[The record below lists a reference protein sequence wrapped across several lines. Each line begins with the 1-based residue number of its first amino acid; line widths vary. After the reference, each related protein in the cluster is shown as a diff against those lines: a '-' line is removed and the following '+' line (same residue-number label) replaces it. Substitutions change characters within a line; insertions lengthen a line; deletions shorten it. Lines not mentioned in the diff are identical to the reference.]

1 MGDVVHNEK
10 NLEGV
15 MVQVFENGRILR
27 TIAANKRGKYQID
40 IPFNKEY
47 TLVYRASYMIPVG
60 IEVNTTYMNPSNEN
74 IVVEVPLKME
84 LFKRFNMLE
93 IESYKSPIGIVKV
106 STGETGVFKF
116 YPDKKVLSEISL
128 VNEKSRL
135 LANQGEK
142 PIDTE
147 NAEIRQLFFGPSVNE
162 VETASSSDLP
172 NKKQSVGIRDHIIDP
187 TIDSETEKINAANA
201 QYIQQETG
209 YEAASKL
216 LRNKQLNSISAK
228 EIASDN
234 QYEFIYKTKEIRSR
248 EMQMIEN
255 RSSDIVEARIKKQEY
270 LADLVEGN
278 STYNSLKATRQ
289 VPQSRT
295 HNDGFILSEEV
306 IKVSVGDVSSIY
318 KHDNYD
324 WILFEVNYYYKG
336 KEEITKAQYDQVK
349 SLFN

>member
-27 TIAANKRGKYQID
+27 TIAGNKRGKYQID
-40 IPFNKEY
+40 IPFNKVY

-60 IEVNTTYMNPSNEN
+60 IEVNTTYLNPSNDN
-74 IVVEVPLKME
+74 IVVELPLNMV
-84 LFKRFNMLE
+84 LFKRFSTLN

-106 STGETGVFKF
+106 STRETGVFKF

-128 VNEKSRL
+128 VNKRSKL
-135 LANQGEK
+135 LSLQGGK
-142 PIDTE
+142 PIDTD
-147 NAEIRQLFFGPSVNE
+147 NTEIRQLFFTPGLNKAE
-162 VETASSSDLP
+162 IASSSDLP
-172 NKKQSVGIRDHIIDP
+172 NKRPSEGTRNHMIDP
-187 TIDSETEKINAANA
+187 TIDSDMEKINAANA

-209 YEAASKL
+209 YEAASKSL
-216 LRNKQLNSISAK
+216 MQKKLNSISAK

-234 QYEFIYKTKEIRSR
+234 QYEFIFKTKEIRSR

-270 LADLVEGN
+270 LVDLVEN
-278 STYNSLKATRQ
+278 NTTNKSLKAIRQ
-289 VPQSRT
+289 VPQSKT
-295 HNDGFILSEEV
+295 HSDGFMISEEV

-318 KHDNYD
+318 KHDNYN
-324 WILFEVNYYYKG
+324 WIFFEVNYYYKG
-336 KEEITKAQYDQVK
+336 KEEITKAQYDQIK